1 MRLSSPQPSVPSK
14 NVPKV
19 IQAVS
24 KRMFNKNLT
33 SSDLPCPSS
42 AVNMMD
48 RAQVLS
54 TYQVAE
60 EIWGVENFHFHS
72 DGTSHDRKHILG
84 RQVNLPSRK
93 QLSLGYEAVCVE
105 DSSPLAHH
113 VIRNIF

>member
-24 KRMFNKNLT
+24 KWMFKKNLT

-60 EIWGVENFHFHS
+60 DIWGVENFDFHS
-72 DGTSHDRKHILG
+72 DGTSRDQKHILC
-84 RQVNLPSRK
+84 RQVNLPSGK
-93 QLSLGYEAVCVE
+93 QLSLGYEAVC
-105 DSSPLAHH
+105 
-113 VIRNIF
+113 

>member
-1 MRLSSPQPSVPSK
+1 MKHYSPQPSVPSK

-54 TYQVAE
+54 TYQVAD
-60 EIWGVENFHFHS
+60 FHS
-72 DGTSHDRKHILG
+72 DGTSRDQKHILG
-84 RQVNLPSRK
+84 HQVNLPSGK

-105 DSSPLAHH
+105 DSSTLAHH
-113 VIRNIF
+113 MIRNIF